1 MGGRVGLRAG
11 TVLSRL
17 VFLLLLLLPVIGQTQ
32 EVTRTG
38 AYPRDEMRLVLG
50 AGFAAILERHLEAA
64 TPADLLVWGL
74 TSMTRIDPELTVH
87 RTAREVRLMQRNRTL
102 LARDLP
108 ERDEGESFAAAGGAA
123 ADRLTLFQQAG
134 WGASAAIRNVGAS
147 GLIRETFGTIFE
159 HLDPFSRYITP
170 EEAQAAR
177 ERRTGEAGLGLRLAP
192 GRGRAG
198 GTVIAAISHDGPAA
212 EAGLEVGDRVL
223 AIDGAWL
230 RPRDAD
236 GAAGLLEGPAGSDV
250 VLLVQRGRRRW
261 NVTLR
266 RVLPPGH
273 PVSTE
278 LTDEVL
284 TIRIPSFTA
293 QTERQVAAALLH
305 ALSQGPLKAV
315 ILDLRGN
322 RGGLLSQA
330 AAVSDI
336 FLGQGEAF
344 RTIGR
349 HPDASRLYITTGP
362 DLAEGRPLVILV
374 DGRTASSAEIVAA
387 TLADRGR
394 AAVVGTTTTGKG
406 LVQLVLPLPDGG
418 ELLMSWSRLIMPAGW
433 PLQGVGVLPGLCT
446 AGGAQE
452 TAQELAALRAGN
464 RPMGAGQARI
474 RALRH
479 PVSLAEAEALRAL
492 CPAGPVADTDLAAA
506 QAVALDPTALAAAMP
521 R

>member
-1 MGGRVGLRAG
+1 MGLLTGAVRSNG
-11 TVLSRL
+11 VL
-17 VFLLLLLLPVIGQTQ
+17 VLLLLFLLPVMAQAQ

-74 TSMTRIDPELTVH
+74 TGMTQIDQELSVH
-87 RTAREVRLMQRNRTL
+87 RSQREVRLMQGSRTL
-102 LARDLP
+102 LARPLP
-108 ERDEGESFAAAGGAA
+108 ERAEDESFAAAGGAA

-134 WGASAAIRNVGAS
+134 WGASRAIRTRGAP
-147 GLIRETFGTIFE
+147 GLIRETFETIFE

-192 GRGRAG
+192 GRGRTG
-198 GTVIAAISHDGPAA
+198 GTVIAAISHDGPADQ
-212 EAGLEVGDRVL
+212 AGLQVGDRVI
-223 AIDGAWL
+223 AIDGTPL
-230 RPRDAD
+230 RARDAT

-250 VLLVQRGRRRW
+250 VLLIERGRRRW
-261 NVTLR
+261 EVALR
-266 RVLPPGH
+266 RVLPPGN
-273 PVSTE
+273 PVSSD
-278 LTDEVL
+278 LIDEVL

-330 AAVSDI
+330 AAVADI
-336 FLGQGEAF
+336 FLGRGEAF
-344 RTIGR
+344 RTLGR
-349 HPDASRLYITTGP
+349 HPDASRVYVTAGP

-387 TLADRGR
+387 TLADRDR

-406 LVQLVLPLPDGG
+406 LVQLVIPLPDGG

-446 AGGAQE
+446 AEGDAG
-452 TAQELAALRAGN
+452 TARELTALRAGA
-464 RPMGAGQARI
+464 RPMGTAQARI
-474 RALRH
+474 RSLRH
-479 PVSLAEAEALRAL
+479 PVSTAEADALRAL
-492 CPAGPVADTDLAAA
+492 CPPGPVPDTDLA
-506 QAVALDPTALAAAMP
+506 VARSLALNPIALAAAMP

>member
-1 MGGRVGLRAG
+1 MRASAVRLRQA
-11 TVLSRL
+11 V
-17 VFLLLLLLPVIGQTQ
+17 VLLLFLLLPVIVQAQ
-32 EVTRTG
+32 EVSRTG

-64 TPADLLVWGL
+64 TPADLMVWGL
-74 TSMTRIDPELTVH
+74 TGITRIDPALTVH
-87 RTAREVRLMQRNRTL
+87 RTTREARLMQGDRTL
-102 LARDLP
+102 LARPLP
-108 ERDEGESFAAAGGAA
+108 EREEGESFAAAGGGA
-123 ADRLTLFQQAG
+123 ADRLTLFQQAA
-134 WGASAAIRNVGAS
+134 WEASRTIRSGGAS
-147 GLIRETFGTIFE
+147 GLIRETFETIFE

-170 EEAQAAR
+170 EEAQSAR

-192 GRGRAG
+192 GRGRG
-198 GTVIAAISHDGPAA
+198 GGAVIAAISHDGPAA

-223 AIDGAWL
+223 AIDGTWL
-230 RPRDAD
+230 RSRDATA
-236 GAAGLLEGPAGSDV
+236 AAGLLEGPAGSDV
-250 VLLVQRGRRRW
+250 VLLIEHNRRRRQ
-261 NVTLR
+261 VRLR
-266 RVLPPGH
+266 RVLPPGN
-273 PVSTE
+273 PVSSE
-278 LTDEVL
+278 LQDEVL

-293 QTERQVAAALLH
+293 HTERQVAAALLH
-305 ALSQGPLKAV
+305 ALSEGPLKAV

-344 RTIGR
+344 RTLGR
-349 HPDASRLYITTGP
+349 HPDASRLYITAGP

-394 AAVVGTTTTGKG
+394 AAVMGTTTTAKG
-406 LVQLVLPLPDGG
+406 LVQLVVPLPDGG

-446 AGGAQE
+446 AGGPEAAARE
-452 TAQELAALRAGN
+452 FTALHAGA
-464 RPMGAGQARI
+464 RPMGPGQARI

-479 PVSLAEAEALRAL
+479 PVSAAEAEALRAL
-492 CPAGPVADTDLAAA
+492 CPPGPVPDEDVALARRL
-506 QAVALDPTALAAAMP
+506 VLDPTALMAAMP